1 MQGGD
6 SIKKRGSERVAKK
19 VWWQQQLALNLKH
32 KTLTFHFFSK
42 EVNCLVKK
50 NLFLLL
56 QHRMYNESSD
66 VIKSADV
73 CIYLEIRTLKWSL
86 STACYQIIIISENRM
101 EINYLLLQAIIQFK
115 HIRNYNKHLTA
126 IFC

>member
-1 MQGGD
+1 
-6 SIKKRGSERVAKK
+6 

-73 CIYLEIRTLKWSL
+73 CIYLEIRTLK
-86 STACYQIIIISENRM
+86 
-101 EINYLLLQAIIQFK
+101 
-115 HIRNYNKHLTA
+115 
-126 IFC
+126 